1 MGKIIK
7 SLSRLIA
14 SLTRKNSQIWQ
25 VLVISPLGLA
35 HHYPDSLPGSH
46 NHDHGFLGSW
56 FVPRIDCSST
66 SKEYIPKNRGFIFT
80 KNKIK
85 MPRRCK
91 ESENTFWQFIGA
103 FQHVFRET
111 WRAVTYFFFFQYSQ
125 VLYIYYRPYFI
136 LSFDDKFSVLK
147 KLEQNFK
154 KES

>member
-1 MGKIIK
+1 M
-7 SLSRLIA
+7 A
-14 SLTRKNSQIWQ
+14 FW
-25 VLVISPLGLA
+25 
-35 HHYPDSLPGSH
+35 
-46 NHDHGFLGSW
+46 DHGLSLELTA
-56 FVPRIDCSST
+56 PLRH
-66 SKEYIPKNRGFIFT
+66 KEYIPKNRGFIFTKNKIKMPT

-111 WRAVTYFFFFQYSQ
+111 WRAVTYLFFFFQYSQ

-136 LSFDDKFSVLK
+136 LSFDDKFLVLK

-154 KES
+154 KEFSLESL